1 MIRYIISSAERY
13 KAHPVYVAMNDIL
26 VVHYIDMSE
35 RVGMSQKRDVAL
47 TMTKSSSQLLDLL
60 TESVAFNE

>member
-13 KAHPVYVAMNDIL
+13 KAHPVNAAMNDIL

-60 TESVAFNE
+60 TESVAFNA